1 MWEFKF
7 GVEVDYK
14 CELVVLWVEYMEI
27 LRNME
32 KEVFV
37 LKEDKKVLEVEL
49 MICGDFGYVGE
60 LLID

>member
-1 MWEFKF
+1 
-7 GVEVDYK
+7 
-14 CELVVLWVEYMEI
+14 
-27 LRNME
+27 ME

-60 LLID
+60 LLIDQRDYEVVRFREGYEGQI